1 MMASLGPKEKH
12 RQLAALRS
20 FLSSEDDYRDLFENA
35 SDIIYTHDL
44 SGVFT
49 SINKAAERIT
59 GHTREEALGT
69 SVIKWLDAESQ
80 VAAMEMI
87 QQKLGGAP
95 HTTYEVTLIAKDG
108 RPVAL
113 EVGTR
118 LVFRDGVPVGI
129 QGIARDITERKRA
142 ESLELDRNR
151 VLELVA
157 GNEPL
162 AAVLAEIC
170 RLVERQLSGVLCS
183 VALAPG
189 VDPVLGATPS
199 LPSGHPDNLESP
211 DAATCHK
218 FQLVARDGHAL
229 GAFLLRCPAGKEAGP
244 GELKA
249 LETAQRLAVVAIE
262 HRQLTDQLAYQAL
275 HDALTGLPNRALLEQ
290 RLDQTLAGALRHN
303 WQLAVLFI
311 DLDRF
316 KQINDTLG
324 HALGDRVLQRVAR
337 RLEGCLRKSD
347 VLARM
352 GGDEFTVLL
361 AEVADSRDALR
372 VAEKLLASFEE
383 PFQIEGHDLFL
394 TCSVGISLFPRDGK
408 DAVTL
413 QRKADTAMY
422 RAKNRGKNSCEF
434 FAPEFGVAALERLE
448 IENSLRRALDNRE
461 LHLYY
466 QPQVDA
472 GGKLAGFEALLAWH
486 HPKLG
491 LTSPAQFIP
500 VAEESGMIVPIGS
513 WVLAEACR
521 QGAVW
526 QHSGCPR
533 VRVAVNVSATQ
544 FSRVDFIDT
553 VTEALSVSGL
563 EPSLLE
569 LELTEGVVV
578 RDLEESIRQMERVRA
593 LGVGISIDDFGTGYS
608 SLSYLRRLPIDA
620 LKIDQSFLREI
631 DREPNTIPLVKA
643 IVALAHGLHLAVVAE
658 GVENQGQLEALRN
671 VGCDLFQ
678 GYLLGEPAPATVAE
692 RLILEGIA
700 RL

>member
-1 MMASLGPKEKH
+1 MG
-12 RQLAALRS
+12 
-20 FLSSEDDYRDLFENA
+20 F
-35 SDIIYTHDL
+35 
-44 SGVFT
+44 
-49 SINKAAERIT
+49 
-59 GHTREEALGT
+59 
-69 SVIKWLDAESQ
+69 
-80 VAAMEMI
+80 
-87 QQKLGGAP
+87 
-95 HTTYEVTLIAKDG
+95 
-108 RPVAL
+108 
-113 EVGTR
+113 
-118 LVFRDGVPVGI
+118 PVGV

-142 ESLELDRNR
+142 EILERDRNR

-162 AAVLAEIC
+162 ADVLAELC
-170 RLVERQLSGVLCS
+170 RLVERQLTGVLCS
-183 VALAPG
+183 VLIAHGAES
-189 VDPVLGATPS
+189 VLGAAPS
-199 LPSGHPDNLESP
+199 LPPGNPDNPESLV
-211 DAATCHK
+211 AASCHQ
-218 FQLVARDGHAL
+218 FPLVARDGRAL
-229 GAFLLRCPAGKEAGP
+229 GTILLRCPAGKQAGP
-244 GELKA
+244 EEQKVI
-249 LETAQRLAVVAIE
+249 ETARRLAVVAIE
-262 HRQLTDQLAYQAL
+262 QRQLTDQLAYQAL
-275 HDALTGLPNRALLEQ
+275 HDALTGLPNRSLLER
-290 RLDQTLAGALRHN
+290 RLDRALADARRHN
-303 WQLAVLFI
+303 WQLAVLFL

-324 HALGDRVLQRVAR
+324 HALGDLVLQRAAR

-347 VLARM
+347 CLARM

-361 AEVADSRDALR
+361 TELADSRDALR
-372 VAEKLLASFEE
+372 VAEKLLASFEK
-383 PFQIEGHDLFL
+383 PFPIEGRDLFL
-394 TCSVGISLFPRDGK
+394 TCSIGISLYPRDGQ

-422 RAKNRGKNSCEF
+422 RAKSRGKNSCEF

-448 IENSLRRALDNRE
+448 IENSLRRALDNQE

-466 QPQVDA
+466 QPQMDA
-472 GGKLAGFEALLAWH
+472 AGKLAGFEALLAWN

-521 QGAVW
+521 QAAVW

-544 FSRVDFIDT
+544 FSRMDFTQT
-553 VTEALSVSGL
+553 VTEALSASGL
-563 EPSLLE
+563 DPSLLE

-620 LKIDQSFLREI
+620 LKIDQSFLQEI

-643 IVALAHGLHLAVVAE
+643 IVALAHGLRLTVVAE
-658 GVENQGQLEALRN
+658 GVENQGQLEALRS

-678 GYLLGEPAPATVAE
+678 GYLLGEPLPAVVAE
-692 RLILEGIA
+692 RLILEGMA

>member
-1 MMASLGPKEKH
+1 MAPPHPKDEQE
-12 RQLAALRS
+12 QLAALQNH
-20 FLSSEDDYRDLFENA
+20 LSSESDYRDLFENA

-44 SGVFT
+44 NGVLT
-49 SINKAAERIT
+49 SVNKAAERVA
-59 GHTREEALGT
+59 GCAREEILGT
-69 SVIKWLDAESQ
+69 SVFQWLDAESRR
-80 VAAMEMI
+80 VAIEMI

-95 HTTYEVTLIAKDG
+95 QTTCEVTLIAKDG

-118 LVFRDGVPVGI
+118 LVFRDGVPVGV
-129 QGIARDITERKRA
+129 QGIARDITERKKA
-142 ESLELDRNR
+142 EILERDRNR

-162 AAVLAEIC
+162 AGVLAELC

-183 VALAPG
+183 ILLAQG
-189 VDPVLGATPS
+189 ADFVLGAAPS
-199 LPSGHPDNLESP
+199 LPGGSLDNLESL
-211 DAATCHK
+211 DAASCHN
-218 FQLVARDGHAL
+218 LPILAGDGHAL
-229 GAFLLRCPAGKEAGP
+229 GAFLLRCPAGKQAGS

-249 LETAQRLAVVAIE
+249 IETARRLAVVAIE
-262 HRQLTDQLAYQAL
+262 QRQLIDQLAYQAL
-275 HDALTGLPNRALLEQ
+275 HDTLTGLPNRTLLER
-290 RLDQTLAGALRHN
+290 RLDQALADARRHN

-324 HALGDRVLQRVAR
+324 HALGDQVLQQVAQ

-347 VLARM
+347 CLARM

-361 AEVADSRDALR
+361 TELADSRHALR
-372 VAEKLLASFEE
+372 VAQKLLAAFEA
-383 PFQIEGHDLFL
+383 PFHIEGRDLFL
-394 TCSVGISLFPRDGK
+394 TTSIGISLYPRDGK

-422 RAKNRGKNSCEF
+422 RAKNHGKNSCEF
-434 FAPEFGVAALERLE
+434 FAPEFGVAALERLD
-448 IENSLRRALDNRE
+448 IENSLRRALDNQE
-461 LHLYY
+461 LRLYY

-472 GGKLAGFEALLAWH
+472 GGKLAGFEALLAWN

-491 LTSPAQFIP
+491 MTSPTQFIP

-521 QGAVW
+521 QSAVW

-544 FSRVDFIDT
+544 FSRTDFTET
-553 VTEALSVSGL
+553 VAEALSASGL
-563 EPSLLE
+563 DPSLLD

-578 RDLEESIRQMERVRA
+578 RDLEESIRQMERLRA

-620 LKIDQSFLREI
+620 LKIDRSFLQEI
-631 DREPNTIPLVKA
+631 DREPATIPLVKA
-643 IVALAHGLHLAVVAE
+643 IVSLAHGLRLTVVAE
-658 GVENQGQLEALRN
+658 GVENRGQFDALRDA
-671 VGCDLFQ
+671 GCDLFQ
-678 GYLLGEPAPATVAE
+678 GYLLGEPVPADVAE
-692 RLILEGIA
+692 RFILEGIA

>member
-1 MMASLGPKEKH
+1 MMASLGSKDD
-12 RQLAALRS
+12 QQFAAPRDS
-20 FLSSEDDYRDLFENA
+20 YSSDDDYRDLFENA

-44 SGVFT
+44 KGALT
-49 SINKAAERIT
+49 SLNKAAERIT
-59 GHTREEALGT
+59 GYAREDALGT
-69 SVIKWLDAESQ
+69 SVFQWLDAESRA
-80 VAAMEMI
+80 VAAEMM

-95 HTTYEVTLIAKDG
+95 QTTYEVTLIAKDD
-108 RPVAL
+108 RRVAL

-118 LVFRDGVPVGI
+118 LVFRDGVPVGV
-129 QGIARDITERKRA
+129 QGIARDVTERKRA
-142 ESLELDRNR
+142 EILERDRNR

-162 AAVLAEIC
+162 PDVLAELC

-183 VALAPG
+183 LLLAEG
-189 VDPVLGATPS
+189 ADLVLGAAPS
-199 LPSGHPDNLESP
+199 LPRGGLDSLESA
-211 DAATCHK
+211 DAAICHR
-218 FQLVARDGHAL
+218 LPILAGDGRAL
-229 GAFLLRCPAGKEAGP
+229 GAFVLHCPAGKEAGP
-244 GELKA
+244 GEIRVI
-249 LETAQRLAVVAIE
+249 ETARRLAVVAIE
-262 HRQLTDQLAYQAL
+262 QRQLVDQLAYQAL
-275 HDALTGLPNRALLEQ
+275 HDTLTGLPNRSLLEQ
-290 RLDQTLAGALRHN
+290 RLDRTLAEARRHN

-324 HALGDRVLQRVAR
+324 HALGDQVLQQVAR

-347 VLARM
+347 CLARM

-361 AEVADSRDALR
+361 TELADSRDALR
-372 VAEKLLASFEE
+372 VAEKLLAAFEE
-383 PFQIEGHDLFL
+383 PFAVEGRDLFL
-394 TCSVGISLFPRDGK
+394 SCSIGISLYPRDGK

-422 RAKNRGKNSCEF
+422 RAKNHGKNSCEF
-434 FAPEFGVAALERLE
+434 YAAEFGAAALERLE
-448 IENSLRRALDNRE
+448 IENALRRALDNQE
-461 LHLYY
+461 LRLYY

-472 GGKLAGFEALLAWH
+472 GGKLAGFEALLAWN

-513 WVLAEACR
+513 WVLTEACR
-521 QGAVW
+521 QSALW

-544 FSRVDFIDT
+544 FSRTDFTET
-553 VTEALSVSGL
+553 VAEALSASSL
-563 EPSLLE
+563 DPSLLE

-578 RDLEESIRQMERVRA
+578 RNLEESIRQMARLRA

-620 LKIDQSFLREI
+620 LKIDRSFLQEI
-631 DREPNTIPLVKA
+631 DREPATIPLVKA
-643 IVALAHGLHLAVVAE
+643 IVALAHNLHLTVVAE
-658 GVENQGQLEALRN
+658 GVESRGQLDALRD

-678 GYLLGEPAPATVAE
+678 GYLLGEPVPAAVAE
-692 RLILEGIA
+692 RFILEGMA

>member
-1 MMASLGPKEKH
+1 MASLGPKDKH
-12 RQLAALRS
+12 PKSAGLEN
-20 FLSSEDDYRDLFENA
+20 FLSTENDYRDLFENA

-44 SGVFT
+44 NGVLT
-49 SINKAAERIT
+49 SVNKAAERIT
-59 GHTREEALGT
+59 GYTREETLGT
-69 SVIKWLDAESQ
+69 SVVQWLDAESRA
-80 VAAMEMI
+80 VALEMI

-95 HTTYEVTLIAKDG
+95 QITYEVTLIAKDG
-108 RPVAL
+108 RPVSL

-118 LVFRDGVPVGI
+118 LVFRDGFPAGV
-129 QGIARDITERKRA
+129 QGIARDITERKKA
-142 ESLELDRNR
+142 EILEQDRNR

-157 GNEPL
+157 GNAPL
-162 AAVLAEIC
+162 ADVLAELC

-183 VALAPG
+183 VLLAHG
-189 VDPVLGATPS
+189 ADSALGAAPS
-199 LPSGHPDNLESP
+199 LPGVRRLSILAGDGR
-211 DAATCHK
+211 
-218 FQLVARDGHAL
+218 AR
-229 GAFLLRCPAGKEAGP
+229 GAFLLHGPAGEEAGP
-244 GELKA
+244 DERKV
-249 LETAQRLAVVAIE
+249 LETARRLAVVAIE
-262 HRQLTDQLAYQAL
+262 QRQLTDELAYQAL
-275 HDALTGLPNRALLEQ
+275 HDALTGLPNRSLLER
-290 RLDQTLAGALRHN
+290 RLDQTLAEARRHN

-324 HALGDRVLQRVAR
+324 HALGDQVLQRVAR

-347 VLARM
+347 CLARM

-361 AEVADSRDALR
+361 AELADSRDALR
-372 VAEKLLASFEE
+372 VAEKLLASFGE
-383 PFQIEGHDLFL
+383 PFHIEGRDLFL
-394 TCSVGISLFPRDGK
+394 TCSIGISLYPRDGK

-434 FAPEFGVAALERLE
+434 FAPEFGVAVLERLE
-448 IENSLRRALDNRE
+448 IENSLRRALDNQE
-461 LHLYY
+461 LYLYY
-466 QPQVDA
+466 QPQMDA
-472 GGKLAGFEALLAWH
+472 GGKLAGFEALLAWN

-533 VRVAVNVSATQ
+533 ARVAVNVSATQ
-544 FSRVDFIDT
+544 FSRMDFTQT
-553 VTEALSVSGL
+553 VTEALSASGL
-563 EPSLLE
+563 DPSLLE

-578 RDLEESIRQMERVRA
+578 RDLEGSIRQMERLRA
-593 LGVGISIDDFGTGYS
+593 LGVGISLDDFGTGYS

-620 LKIDQSFLREI
+620 LKIDQSFLQEI
-631 DREPNTIPLVKA
+631 DREPNTISLVKA
-643 IVALAHGLHLAVVAE
+643 IITLAHGLRLNVVAE
-658 GVENQGQLEALRN
+658 GVENQAQLKALRN
-671 VGCDLFQ
+671 AGCDLFQ
-678 GYLLGEPAPATVAE
+678 GYLLGEPVPAVVAE
-692 RLILEGIA
+692 RLILEGMA